1 MTRSNPA
8 LSQHATPSQ
17 RSQHAKRAAAAAQR
31 ESRRLAQ
38 VARAAQAAQA
48 AQETSTPAPLPLAT
62 APSQE
67 AGDPTADDGALH
79 ANGLAFTDD
88 YDDAQLPPDPPHP
101 DEVLETQLPLP
112 GISQPAGVS
121 ASQPAGVSTS
131 QPVGTLPSGTLPR
144 CPFNWHACELFAAK
158 SAHEIFCPTCS
169 RCPSFWPGR
178 AAVSPSPLP
187 SGRGGRRGRRS
198 RDAASWCAAAA
209 LTP

>member
-1 MTRSNPA
+1 MGGEISPNTLAARDAIATLATREARCGGGSTRVE
-8 LSQHATPSQ
+8 TP
-17 RSQHAKRAAAAAQR
+17 RTGRAR
-31 ESRRLAQ
+31 GSSGSGGS
-38 VARAAQAAQA
+38 
-48 AQETSTPAPLPLAT
+48 ETSTPAPLPLAT

-144 CPFNWHACELFAAK
+144 CPFNWHACELFAAMGAM
-158 SAHEIFCPTCS
+158 S
-169 RCPSFWPGR
+169 
-178 AAVSPSPLP
+178 
-187 SGRGGRRGRRS
+187 
-198 RDAASWCAAAA
+198 AA
-209 LTP
+209 LCDDTPSWGFGVDPA